1 MVSFSQDEVP
11 SLDGG
16 VGWINS
22 GPIELAKLKGKIV
35 LLDFWTYCCINCHH
49 VLPALAKLEQKYKN
63 ELVVIGVHSGKFN
76 AERNTE
82 NIRRKVAEYRIK
94 HPVVNDANMTIWERF
109 GRQSWPTLVLIDPD
123 GQEIGRNPGEIPF
136 EHPRPRDRPGCR
148 ELQRPAQPQAAR
160 VRSRDGQGRS
170 AGPLLFPGKVLA
182 DVKGKRLFISDT
194 GHNRIVQTDLEGKA
208 PVVIGSGAEGLVDGG
223 YDKARFN
230 RPQGMYLEG
239 ETLYV
244 ADTENHAIRAVD
256 LKAKHV
262 TTIAG
267 TGSQAPRRPATA
279 LPRHGQDQ
287 CAFEPLGRDPDSRL
301 ASPLHRHGRPAP
313 DLEARS
319 RSRQD
324 RRLGRLGRREH
335 PGRRSAP
342 RAVRPAQ
349 RAGDRR

>member
-1 MVSFSQDEVP
+1 MHRTLFPRRASTFAFLSCCLLGVALVIGFSVFPSILRSFPGSQPAESARVQLVSFSQDEVP

-49 VLPALAKLEQKYKN
+49 VLPDLAKLEQKYKN

-94 HPVVNDANMTIWERF
+94 HPVVNDENMTIWERF
-109 GRQSWPTLVLIDPD
+109 KIVSWPTLVVIGPD
-123 GQEIGRNPGEIPF
+123 GQEIGRNPGEIRLSISTASLA
-136 EHPRPRDRPGCR
+136 RPSRTSKASSTSSPSCSKTR
-148 ELQRPAQPQAAR
+148 R
-160 VRSRDGQGRS
+160 VRPTPARS
-170 AGPLLFPGKVLA
+170 CFPGKVLA

-194 GHNRIVQTDLEGKA
+194 GHNRIVLTDLDGKD
-208 PVVIGSGAEGLVDGG
+208 PIVIGNGAEGLVDGG
-223 YDKARFN
+223 YDKAGSTGQ
-230 RPQGMYLEG
+230 QGMYLEG

-267 TGSQAPRRPATA
+267 TGFQAPRD
-279 LPRHGQDQ
+279 PRQLYHG
-287 CAFEPLGRDPDSRL
+287 PGKTSRF
-301 ASPLHRHGRPAP
+301 RAP
-313 DLEARS
+313 
-319 RSRQD
+319 
-324 RRLGRLGRREH
+324 GM
-335 PGRRSAP
+335 
-342 RAVRPAQ
+342 
-349 RAGDRR
+349 